1 MESREIEKSRIVVA
15 KAKKSASG
23 VGDPLARWR
32 KKDMFKIIY
41 KIEIKLEVA
50 IWIATSSFINYS
62 CRIQNE

>member
-50 IWIATSSFINYS
+50 I
-62 CRIQNE
+62 

>member
-32 KKDMFKIIY
+32 KKEKMKFG
-41 KIEIKLEVA
+41 VA
-50 IWIATSSFINYS
+50 IVTSSFFIIVVEY
-62 CRIQNE
+62 RIIKNNAKQVDI